1 MFCDGCGNAVQAGQA
16 FCSKCGKQILGPV
29 MVTRSAQGRVQSHT
43 QLLGILWL
51 AMSAFNAIAG
61 VVLLILGTTLFPH
74 LRELAGRDADQV
86 PVGFLTALFTSLG
99 VLILAK
105 AAVGFLTGRGLMQY
119 ESWARVAALILAFLS
134 LFNIPFGTA
143 IGVYTMW
150 VLLPGNSQQEY
161 DALAAAKA
169 A

>member
-1 MFCDGCGNAVQAGQA
+1 MFCDGCGTAVQAGQA

-29 MVTRSAQGRVQSHT
+29 IALRPVQGRVQSHT
-43 QLLGILWL
+43 HLLGILWL
-51 AMSAFNAIAG
+51 AMSALNAVGG
-61 VVLLILGTTLFPH
+61 VILLILGTTFFPH
-74 LRELAGRDADQV
+74 LHEFAGKDANQV
-86 PVGFLTALFTSLG
+86 PTGFLSALLTTLG
-99 VLILAK
+99 VIVLAK
-105 AAVGFLTGRGLMQY
+105 AAAGFLTGRGLMQY
-119 ESWARVAALILAFLS
+119 ESWARVVALILAFLS

-161 DALAAAKA
+161 DALAVAKA